1 MKKILV
7 AIDES
12 EYALKAVD
20 FAAMLL
26 GGLGDVQITLFH
38 VLPDFPPMFWDDGH
52 ILDEQERVSRNQVIG
67 KWKENQQLKLGPIF
81 KAATE
86 LLVRRGFKKDRIE
99 TKSEVESLDV
109 VADCIVKEARAG
121 GYQMLVMGR
130 HGYSK
135 TKRLIMGSVTNSVVT
150 NGSGLTVCVVE

>member
-52 ILDEQERVSRNQVIG
+52 ILDEKERAYRNEG
-67 KWKENQQLKLGPIF
+67 KSAEVVPS
-81 KAATE
+81 KAE
-86 LLVRRGFKKDRIE
+86 P
-99 TKSEVESLDV
+99 
-109 VADCIVKEARAG
+109 
-121 GYQMLVMGR
+121 M
-130 HGYSK
+130 
-135 TKRLIMGSVTNSVVT
+135 
-150 NGSGLTVCVVE
+150 

>member
-20 FAAMLL
+20 FAATLL
-26 GGLGDVQITLFH
+26 GGSGDVQITLFH
-38 VLPDFPPMFWDDGH
+38 VLPDIPPMFWDDGH
-52 ILDEQERVSRNQVIG
+52 ILDEQERASRDQVIG

-81 KAATE
+81 NKATE
-86 LLVRRGFKKDRIE
+86 LLEKRGVKKDRIE
-99 TKSEVESLDV
+99 TKSQVESLDI

-135 TKRLIMGSVTNSVVT
+135 TKRLIMGSVTNMVIT
-150 NGSGLTVCVVE
+150 NGAGLAVCVVE